1 MLTLYRQALARRRA
15 EPALGDGL
23 LRWLDSPGT
32 EVLDFA
38 RDGGALVCAVNMG
51 GDPARIPAYGELLL
65 ASGPLSGDV
74 LPPDTA
80 AWFRCTT

>member
-1 MLTLYRQALARRRA
+1 MLTLYRQALAVRRA
-15 EPALGDGL
+15 EPALGDGA

-32 EVLDFA
+32 EVLAFA
-38 RDGGALVCAVNMG
+38 RGGGEVVCVGNLG